1 MAEEKPDEFSLENKQ
16 STAAS
21 RSSVSENSSNTANTA
36 VKSPSVRSPTSISS
50 AHRRTTGP
58 IRRAKGGWTREEDD
72 TLKRAVTA
80 FRGKCWKKIA
90 EFFPNRSEVQC
101 LHRWQKVLNPELVKG
116 PWTQEEDEKITELV
130 AKYGPTK
137 WSVIAKSLPGRIGKQ
152 CRERWHNHLNPRIKK
167 EAWTLE
173 EEISLL
179 NAHRIHGNKWAELA
193 KLLPGRTDNAI
204 KNHWNSSLK
213 KKLDFYLATGNL
225 PPVAK
230 HVTQNGAREI
240 DRTTLVGEH
249 FVSDKGF
256 EITALASSGPTD
268 IDKVEDARDYNWKTT
283 ENPDLTASTVVRQ
296 DDPKFIAKNPDAS
309 TVNWQSKFTNSELTK
324 SEVYPSEADTIQLN
338 VESEIERHGTYGEV
352 DRCQTLGE
360 PSPNDFPIQGT
371 LYYAPPY
378 LGNYLQQDS
387 NFQNNS
393 LMQSDS
399 DVSLEMPPNTFLT
412 PPSVIG
418 GRSFLQTP
426 ESILKFAAK
435 SFPNTPSILRKRK
448 SETQHREA
456 ILPHGDHNHMDISQ
470 KVGLQSGSLGPDSI
484 CDDSGLSSIKSFDAS
499 PPYRLS
505 FRRNYVLKSVG
516 KQLKFSESMEQGYC
530 DNDTKS
536 EDSMVKLIPPFTKF
550 YTRQRRDKECCF

>member
-1 MAEEKPDEFSLENKQ
+1 MAEEKQDEFSLENKQ

-21 RSSVSENSSNTANTA
+21 RSSVSENSSNTV

-58 IRRAKGGWTREEDD
+58 IRRAKGGWTRDEDD
-72 TLKRAVTA
+72 TLKRAVTD

-152 CRERWHNHLNPRIKK
+152 CRERWHNHLNPHIKK

-173 EEISLL
+173 EEFSLL
-179 NAHRIHGNKWAELA
+179 NAHRTHGNKWAELA

-230 HVTQNGAREI
+230 HVTQNGVREI
-240 DRTTLVGEH
+240 NRTALVGE
-249 FVSDKGF
+249 
-256 EITALASSGPTD
+256 
-268 IDKVEDARDYNWKTT
+268 
-283 ENPDLTASTVVRQ
+283 
-296 DDPKFIAKNPDAS
+296 DDPKIIAKNPDAS
-309 TVNWQSKFTNSELTK
+309 TVNLQSKFTNSELTK
-324 SEVYPSEADTIQLN
+324 CEPFPSEADTIPSKL
-338 VESEIERHGTYGEV
+338 ESEIERHGIYDEV

-360 PSPNDFPIQGT
+360 PSPYNFPMQGT
-371 LYYAPPY
+371 LYYSPPY
-378 LGNYLQQDS
+378 LDNYLHQDS

-399 DVSLEMPPNTFLT
+399 EISLETPPNTFLT
-412 PPSVIG
+412 PQSVKG
-418 GRSFLQTP
+418 GSSFLRTP

-435 SFPNTPSILRKRK
+435 SFSNTPSILRKRK
-448 SETQHREA
+448 SKTRHREA
-456 ILPHGDHNHMDISQ
+456 ILPHGDHNDMDISQ
-470 KVGLQSGSLGPDSI
+470 KVGLQNDSLCPDSI
-484 CDDSGLSSIKSFDAS
+484 CDTDSGLSSIKSFDAS

-505 FRRNYVLKSVG
+505 FRRNYVPKYVG
-516 KQLKFSESMEQGYC
+516 KQLNFAENMEQGYC
-530 DNDTKS
+530 DDDAKS
-536 EDSMVKLIPPFTKF
+536 EDSMVKLIPPYTKF